1 VRVIATNSAGEE
13 LIAGVSEGIG
23 WKMRGEGDDKASTAK
38 QRTTSQRPRANCLT
52 ALRGEGIPSS

>member
-13 LIAGVSEGIG
+13 LIAGAPEGIG
-23 WKMRGEGDDKASTAK
+23 WKMRGDDKASTAK